1 MLLEWSDTPFETY
14 ERVNEIMGIRGDG
27 DAPEGLIEHVACTDG
42 SGMVIADVWESE
54 EALGRFVEDRLA
66 PALEEAGVPDSQPR
80 ILQTHNRLEGTA
92 DDANVLVLIDIE
104 ELGPEAYDQMADQIP
119 AHVTGQHPA
128 VAHTAAIREDGGIFV
143 ADVWESPDA
152 FVAYAREQIGPAGE
166 AAGMPEFEPR
176 MVEVKNRIRGKV
188 PESAGS

>member
-14 ERVNEIMGIRGDG
+14 ERVNEIMGIRGDA

-42 SGMVIADVWESE
+42 NGMVIADVWESE
-54 EALGRFVEDRLA
+54 EALGKFVDERLA
-66 PALEEAGVPDSQPR
+66 PALEEAGVPESQPR
-80 ILQTHNRLEGTA
+80 ILQTHNRLEGTS

-104 ELGPEAYDQMADQIP
+104 DFGTDTYDQMTGQMD
-119 AHVTGQHPA
+119 AHVRGEHPS

-143 ADVWESPDA
+143 ADVWESPEA
-152 FVAYAREQIGPAGE
+152 FGAFAQEQIAPAGQ
-166 AAGMPEFEPR
+166 AAGLGEFEPR